1 MALRSPVFL
10 REWPLKKILAR
21 LSLAILGLVN
31 SGHSTGSSCDIT
43 PPERADFKAARARF
57 NGDTISFSL
66 PKHFE
71 PVSEERVKA
80 LSSPVSQLKAWISRS
95 APDAPISE
103 TIEIRSLQSPAGQPA
118 ATSVFRLAALHGKM
132 YLASCPD
139 NFSFGALPALI
150 REAPDQESYGVVLAC
165 GDVHAAKPRRS
176 DISASY
182 MLRGAKDF
190 YVLTWSVIGE
200 PQSQAMLIDRDLWLK
215 RITSLFP
222 LQVCDTQIN

>member
-1 MALRSPVFL
+1 M
-10 REWPLKKILAR
+10 LAR
-21 LSLAILGLVN
+21 LSLAIFGLVT
-31 SGHSTGSSCDIT
+31 SGHSTGSSCDT
-43 PPERADFKAARARF
+43 APPERADFKAARARF

-66 PKHFE
+66 PKRFE

-80 LSSPVSQLKAWISRS
+80 LSNPVSQLKAWIARS

-118 ATSVFRLAALHGKM
+118 ATSVSRLATLHGKI

-165 GDVHAAKPRRS
+165 GDVRTAKPRRS

-182 MLRGAKDF
+182 ILRGAKDF

-200 PQSQAMLIDRDLWLK
+200 PQSQAIPIDRDLWLK

-222 LQVCDTQIN
+222 LQVCDAEIN